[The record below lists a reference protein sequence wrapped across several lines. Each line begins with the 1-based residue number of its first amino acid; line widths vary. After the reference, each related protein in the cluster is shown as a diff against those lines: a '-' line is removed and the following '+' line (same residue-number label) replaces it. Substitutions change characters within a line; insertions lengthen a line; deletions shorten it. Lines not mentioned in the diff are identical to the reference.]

1 MVRELSSIVG
11 TNWVATE
18 IDRIRDYLLDQTP
31 ELVRPEP
38 NINSIL
44 IKPATCEE
52 VYEILRY
59 ANENY
64 IAVEQSIILSLER
77 LNKILEVDKDNL
89 FGRNQG
95 KNLQRG
101 D

>member
-1 MVRELSSIVG
+1 VVR
-11 TNWVATE
+11 
-18 IDRIRDYLLDQTP
+18 D
-31 ELVRPEP
+31 
-38 NINSIL
+38 L
-44 IKPATCEE
+44 IKPANCEE
-52 VYEILRY
+52 VSEVLRY